1 MDEVERHEAAV
12 NDEDKDGKQPGW
24 MQTGGIFYAHGEEF
38 VTYRIALKVWVCTRG
53 MFSKQLFFVL
63 PYRQRA
69 PQEVPLRCR
78 LLLGGLSSGW

>member
-1 MDEVERHEAAV
+1 MWMKVERHKAAV

-24 MQTGGIFYAHGEEF
+24 MQTGGSVYAHGVKF
-38 VTYRIALKVWVCTRG
+38 VTYRIALKVFTRG

-69 PQEVPLRCR
+69 PEEVPLGCR
-78 LLLGGLSSGW
+78 LLLGGLSSEW